1 MRKSQRISEEK
12 KGFSG
17 GSAPA
22 KQETQ
27 VQSLGRKD
35 PLEKEQ
41 LLTPAFLPGESHGQ
55 RSLVGYSPWTGKES
69 DMTDCLEERT
79 REKELQG
86 QRPWGRNDLGLY
98 KAQQ

>member
-1 MRKSQRISEEK
+1 M
-12 KGFSG
+12 
-17 GSAPA
+17 
-22 KQETQ
+22 
-27 VQSLGRKD
+27 
-35 PLEKEQ
+35 
-41 LLTPAFLPGESHGQ
+41 
-55 RSLVGYSPWTGKES
+55 GYSPWNCKES